1 MWLEKETENEEL
13 GRSPKKAETGMKIYW
28 YPPLPFSSG
37 AASMAGD
44 IPQKPTE
51 LKLGTWSAASEHC
64 LQLSKQDL
72 HELKS

>member
-37 AASMAGD
+37 AAFMAGD

-51 LKLGTWSAASEHC
+51 LKLGT
-64 LQLSKQDL
+64 
-72 HELKS
+72 